1 MGLLVARTAA
11 QVVDFFSLVEWPGPL
26 RSRLISVKSGTC
38 VCALM
43 TLQGKRYI
51 HWAPTQ
57 SLCMIHATW
66 NQSER
71 RVVCMDGCM
80 DGCMDRCLS
89 IMAPIALLNRPWKE
103 GSSSR
108 FLPCWLREFFLALW
122 GEGAVVNIWPVK
134 PFETVPVIKV
144 YTNWIE
150 LKSQELLS
158 CSKIYTW
165 WNCTEYNNSHRACSE
180 LSWNIW

>member
-38 VCALM
+38 VCAMM

-89 IMAPIALLNRPWKE
+89 IMAPIAFFNIPGRNIKI
-103 GSSSR
+103 SSLV
-108 FLPCWLREFFLALW
+108 FK
-122 GEGAVVNIWPVK
+122 G
-134 PFETVPVIKV
+134 
-144 YTNWIE
+144 
-150 LKSQELLS
+150 LLS
-158 CSKIYTW
+158 CPMDWAWAFHKYM
-165 WNCTEYNNSHRACSE
+165 ACKA
-180 LSWNIW
+180 L